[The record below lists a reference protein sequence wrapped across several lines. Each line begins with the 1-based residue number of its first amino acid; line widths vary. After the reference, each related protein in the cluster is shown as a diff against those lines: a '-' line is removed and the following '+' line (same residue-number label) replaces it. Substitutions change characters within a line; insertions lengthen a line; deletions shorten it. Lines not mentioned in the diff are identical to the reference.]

1 MSDCEKDAEQ
11 RKLAKMVADELITR
25 IQKEVG
31 KSILNKIFWLS
42 LAGMIALGIWLG
54 AIKSP
59 V

>member
-1 MSDCEKDAEQ
+1 
-11 RKLAKMVADELITR
+11 MVADELITR